1 VYKPTHAAQPDR
13 RPLWEA
19 LILAALLALF
29 LAIQLPKLDSVPWD
43 QYESW
48 RQSDTYSI
56 AVNYVQYGMDL
67 LHPQLNYDGVSEN
80 YAQLELQIVP
90 YLSAL
95 VFQLTGTMTPVV
107 PRLLCMLFFLG
118 SAWFLYRLMRGI
130 SGRWPALVG
139 LGIYLFLP
147 LSMMTA
153 HVIQPEACAL
163 FFTVAGCGCSG
174 VSTRPGG
181 WPSCGGPQP

>member
-1 VYKPTHAAQPDR
+1 MLAPIWYTTIIWSGAGSLAPAKNPGRCPAGTCLRRRCAPKEDDVYKPTHAAQPDR

-67 LHPQLNYDGVSEN
+67 LHPS
-80 YAQLELQIVP
+80 
-90 YLSAL
+90 
-95 VFQLTGTMTPVV
+95 
-107 PRLLCMLFFLG
+107 
-118 SAWFLYRLMRGI
+118 
-130 SGRWPALVG
+130 
-139 LGIYLFLP
+139 
-147 LSMMTA
+147 
-153 HVIQPEACAL
+153 
-163 FFTVAGCGCSG
+163 
-174 VSTRPGG
+174 
-181 WPSCGGPQP
+181 

>member
-1 VYKPTHAAQPDR
+1 MYKPTHAAQPDR

-90 YLSAL
+90 YLSRAG
-95 VFQLTGTMTPVV
+95 VSADRHHDPGGAPAAVYAV
-107 PRLLCMLFFLG
+107 LF
-118 SAWFLYRLMRGI
+118 
-130 SGRWPALVG
+130 G
-139 LGIYLFLP
+139 LGLVPVPADARDLRPVACTGWAGDLP
-147 LSMMTA
+147 FC
-153 HVIQPEACAL
+153 PC
-163 FFTVAGCGCSG
+163 
-174 VSTRPGG
+174 R
-181 WPSCGGPQP
+181 

>member
-1 VYKPTHAAQPDR
+1 MSSTVWICST
-13 RPLWEA
+13 
-19 LILAALLALF
+19 
-29 LAIQLPKLDSVPWD
+29 
-43 QYESW
+43 
-48 RQSDTYSI
+48 
-56 AVNYVQYGMDL
+56 
-67 LHPQLNYDGVSEN
+67 PQLNYDGVSEN

-107 PRLLCMLFFLG
+107 PPAAVYAVLFGLG
-118 SAWFLYRLMRGI
+118 LVPVPADARI

-163 FFTVAGCGCSG
+163 FFLLWRGCGCSG
-174 VSTRPGG
+174 VSSRPGG